1 MAGIEK
7 PITPTRVVPGTV
19 PSDAGAPPPPA
30 AGGSPAASAPLPD
43 LNRFAAITG
52 RSPGAPRSILTR
64 TSVGYN
70 GPHEIGGV
78 RFASTDAALDQII
91 VENGADGNR
100 ALLQRAYDEV
110 MA

>member
-7 PITPTRVVPGTV
+7 PISSPRVVPGTLPGDV
-19 PSDAGAPPPPA
+19 GAPSAPPPS
-30 AGGSPAASAPLPD
+30 GGSVSPASVPD
-43 LNRFAAITG
+43 LNRFNAITG
-52 RSPGAPRSILTR
+52 RSAGAPRSILTR

-78 RFASTDAALDQII
+78 RFASTDAALDQIV

-110 MA
+110 MS